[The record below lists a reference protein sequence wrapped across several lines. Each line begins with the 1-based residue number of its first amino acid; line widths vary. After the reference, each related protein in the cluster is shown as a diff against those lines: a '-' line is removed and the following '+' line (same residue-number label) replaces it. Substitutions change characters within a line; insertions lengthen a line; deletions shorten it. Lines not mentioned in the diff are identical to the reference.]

1 MNRRTARSEAPYLQP
16 THGEEVPARARVW
29 SATTGPIRRVEMGL
43 TGIPSWED
51 YGAAHEGPRCSART
65 RDPENLTQ

>member
-1 MNRRTARSEAPYLQP
+1 MNRRTARSEAPNLQP
-16 THGEEVPARARVW
+16 PHGEEVAARARVW

-43 TGIPSWED
+43 TGIPLWENC
-51 YGAAHEGPRCSART
+51 GATQEGPRCSART